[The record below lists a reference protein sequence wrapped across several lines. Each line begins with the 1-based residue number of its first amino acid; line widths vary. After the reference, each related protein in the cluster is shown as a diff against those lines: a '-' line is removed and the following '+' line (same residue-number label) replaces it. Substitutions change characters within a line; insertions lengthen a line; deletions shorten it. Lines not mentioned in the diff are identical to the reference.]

1 MRRKTIA
8 NRGAF
13 GERGAGTILALSL
26 VVAALGVLGWAAIA
40 GQIGSK
46 QLEAQALA
54 DRIALA
60 ADDALRGKT
69 AAAPCEL
76 ANQISSENSAV
87 LDTCR
92 IVESKVFI
100 ELHSYIDF
108 SFSRKAVTLGVRAS
122 AAAEPA
128 GQKSNKSF

>member
-1 MRRKTIA
+1 MTRPVDI
-8 NRGAF
+8 GLGL
-13 GERGAGTILALSL
+13 GERGAGTVLAITF
-26 VVAALGVLGWAAIA
+26 VAAALAVAVWVGVA
-40 GQIGSK
+40 GQIAGR

-69 AAAPCEL
+69 PTPPCDL
-76 ANQISSENSAV
+76 ANRLAAENSAV

-92 IVESKVFI
+92 IVENKVFI
-100 ELHSYIDF
+100 ELHIYIDF
-108 SFSRKAVTLGVRAS
+108 SFSTKTATLSLQAS

-128 GQKSNKSF
+128 TQ